1 MPLRKPRLGQKLA
14 IRLISVSILVTLVV
28 GGLWGLSEYRSYQES
43 LERSRNIYKAG
54 KEELIKEIVGSVQEF
69 IRHKQKDA
77 AETDLGSKPSEF
89 SILQNHTI
97 ELIERIRF
105 GDGGYV
111 FAGTFDGISLSGPAK
126 GRNVLDVTDV
136 NGVMVVQEL
145 IATARNGSGF
155 VTYHVPASTGA
166 APIEKTSYVVGVPKW
181 GWYIGAGY
189 DLEKFENDVHAL
201 QEETEQR
208 FQMILVMAVAV
219 ILVSVSFM
227 IFFARREF
235 RKIAD
240 DHNDF
245 MEFFENIQKG
255 DSEIDPATLEYA
267 EFEQIGEAANRMV
280 ARRLKAEESLQIS
293 ERNAMEK
300 EQLLDS
306 IFHNIPVGLMIKNR
320 DHVVERVNAEFLSW
334 IGYKAED
341 VVGKTVVD
349 AGFIDSQY
357 DAEAMIEQENHV
369 FATGEILHR
378 SVKQRFADGTVHR
391 LLSTRF
397 PIYDHAG
404 KIVKI
409 GSVNVDQ
416 TELLKA
422 LEAAESANK
431 AKTEFL
437 ASMSH
442 ELRTPLN
449 AVIGFS
455 QMVGLD
461 PKHPLTPSQKEYLD
475 LVIQSGNH
483 LLDLVNEVLDL
494 SIIETGK
501 AHFDIADVN
510 VSHAVDHCLTMVSHL
525 VDRNAITVTNNL
537 HGTSVVLATDETRF
551 KQILLNL
558 ITNAIKYNKVN
569 GSLVIEGKEAG
580 DNRYRISVTDTGHGI
595 PDDEQDNIFK
605 MFHQIGRSPDIAAEG
620 TGIGLY
626 VCKLLI
632 DGMGGRIGFESTE
645 EMGSTFWIELP
656 QASREG

>member
-14 IRLISVSILVTLVV
+14 IRLISVSILVTLVI
-28 GGLWGLSEYRSYQES
+28 GGLWGFSEYRSYQES
-43 LERSRNIYKAG
+43 LERSRKIYKAG

-69 IRHKQKDA
+69 IRQNQIEA
-77 AETDLGSKPSEF
+77 ADMAEQSKPAEIP
-89 SILQNHTI
+89 ILQNRTI

-126 GRNVLDVTDV
+126 GRDVSDVTDV
-136 NGVMVVQEL
+136 NGQKVVQEL

-166 APIEKTSYVVGVPKW
+166 APIEKTSYVVGVPMW
-181 GWYIGAGY
+181 RWYIGAGY
-189 DLEKFENDVHAL
+189 DLEKFEKDVVSL

-208 FQMILVMAVAV
+208 FRMIVFMVAAV
-219 ILVSVSFM
+219 ILVSVGFM
-227 IFFARREF
+227 IFVARREF
-235 RKIAD
+235 GKVAH
-240 DHNDF
+240 DHSDF
-245 MEFFENIQKG
+245 MAFFDNLEEGQL
-255 DSEIDPATLEYA
+255 EIDPATLEYE
-267 EFEQIGEAANRMV
+267 EFEEIAKAANRMV
-280 ARRLKAEESLQIS
+280 ARRLAAEESLQVS
-293 ERNAMEK
+293 ERNSREK
-300 EQLLDS
+300 ESLLDS

-334 IGYKAED
+334 IGYKVED
-341 VVGKTVVD
+341 VVRKTVVE
-349 AGFIDSQY
+349 AGFIDSEY
-357 DAEAMIEQENHV
+357 DVNAMIEQENHV

-378 SVKQRFADGTVHR
+378 GVKQRFADGTVHN

-397 PIYDHAG
+397 PIYDADG
-404 KIVKI
+404 RIVKV

-422 LEAAESANK
+422 LESAESANR
-431 AKTEFL
+431 AKSEFL

-461 PKHPLTPSQKEYLD
+461 PKQPLTPSQNEYLD
-475 LVIQSGNH
+475 LVVQSGNH
-483 LLDLVNEVLDL
+483 LLELVNEVLDL

-510 VSHAVDHCLTMVSHL
+510 VTQAVDHCLTMVSPL
-525 VDRNAITVTNNL
+525 IDRNAITVTNTIV
-537 HGTSVVLATDETRF
+537 GKSVILATDETRL
-551 KQILLNL
+551 KQVLLNL

-569 GSLVIEGKEAG
+569 GALIIEGRETG
-580 DNRYRISVTDTGHGI
+580 GSRYRISVTDTGHGI
-595 PDDEQDNIFK
+595 PAMEQDNIFK
-605 MFHQIGRSPDIAAEG
+605 MFHQIGRNPDIAAEG

-632 DGMGGRIGFESTE
+632 EGMGGRIGFESE
-645 EMGSTFWIELP
+645 EEVGSTFWIELP
-656 QASREG
+656 LGSREG